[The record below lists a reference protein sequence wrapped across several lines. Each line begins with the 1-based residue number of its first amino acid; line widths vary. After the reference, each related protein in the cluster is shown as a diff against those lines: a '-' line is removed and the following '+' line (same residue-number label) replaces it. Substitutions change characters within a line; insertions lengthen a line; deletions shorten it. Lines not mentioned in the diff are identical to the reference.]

1 LVRLELGVCAVA
13 EYGVGAVL
21 APAKIY
27 GFGLGGYELDGGE
40 IAALVTSIAKGLAG
54 ALAART
60 PIVAFTGFD
69 FHRVGT
75 LLGNLRF

>member
-1 LVRLELGVCAVA
+1 MAAIA